1 MTSSFKSSQDKNKDL
16 TLRTLLRDATHHYHV
31 QFNRHLLLAR
41 LTQPNYPLSHYQTLL
56 GTYYQLY
63 ALLEEGINLFL
74 TSHSV
79 AFDYSE
85 RCKLPWL
92 IKDLDFFQIDILTLH
107 PLSQTAT
114 DFLKIETIG
123 QLVGVLYVVEGSTL
137 GAQMI
142 SQVLAKNYS
151 FTHHTGSCFFIG
163 YGENTMNF
171 WQQFITFSDTLSGD
185 NHECQAAVE
194 AACQAFQLFN
204 QVLDDVVHQN
214 YTTVS

>member
-16 TLRTLLRDATHHYHV
+16 TLRTLLRDATHHHHV
-31 QFNRHLLLAR
+31 QLNRHLLLEE
-41 LTQPNYPLSHYQTLL
+41 LMQPNYPLSHYHTLL
-56 GTYYQLY
+56 GAYYQLY
-63 ALLEEGINLFL
+63 ALLEERINLFL
-74 TSHSV
+74 KGHSV

-85 RCKLPWL
+85 RCKLSWL

-123 QLVGVLYVVEGSTL
+123 HLVGVLYVVEGSTL
-137 GAQMI
+137 GGQMI
-142 SQVLAKNYS
+142 SQVLAKNHN
-151 FTHHTGSCFFIG
+151 FTHAAGSCFFIG
-163 YGENTMNF
+163 YGEKTMTF
-171 WQQFITFSDTLSGD
+171 WQQLIAFSDTLSGD

-194 AACQAFQLFN
+194 AACQTFQLFN
-204 QVLDDVVHQN
+204 QVLDDVAHQN

>member
-1 MTSSFKSSQDKNKDL
+1 MTSTSESLQDKNKDL
-16 TLRTLLRDATHHYHV
+16 TLRTLLREATHHHHV
-31 QFNRHLLLAR
+31 QLNRHLLLAG
-41 LTQPNYPLSHYQTLL
+41 LTQPNYPISHYQTLL

-63 ALLEEGINLFL
+63 ALLEERINLFL
-74 TSHSV
+74 NGHSI

-92 IKDLDFFQIDILTLH
+92 TKDLDFFQIDILALQ
-107 PLSQTAT
+107 PLSQAAT

-137 GAQMI
+137 GGRMI

-151 FTHHTGSCFFIG
+151 FTDTAGSCFFIG
-163 YGENTMNF
+163 YGENTGTF
-171 WQQFITFSDTLSGD
+171 WQQFITFSDSLSGD
-185 NHECQAAVE
+185 NDECQAAVE
-194 AACQAFQLFN
+194 AACQTFQLFN
-204 QVLDDVVHQN
+204 QVLDDVAHQN